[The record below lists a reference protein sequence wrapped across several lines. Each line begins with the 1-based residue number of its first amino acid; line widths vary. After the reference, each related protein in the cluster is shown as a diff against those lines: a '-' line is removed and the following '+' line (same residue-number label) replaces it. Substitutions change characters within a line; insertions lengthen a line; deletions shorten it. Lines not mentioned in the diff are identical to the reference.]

1 MKKLS
6 LLALSAALSA
16 ASLSAQTPAPVG
28 PVPTK
33 AQLAWQELETYAF
46 VHFGLN
52 TFNDLEWGYG
62 DTPSSTFA
70 PELLDVE
77 QWVRT
82 FKRAGMKGVI
92 LTAKHHDGFCLWPT
106 KTTDYSVKNSP
117 WKGGKGDLVGDLS
130 RACKKYGLKFGLYLS
145 PWDRNNVGYGKEAYQ
160 KIYHEQIRELSTQ
173 YGQLFEFWFD
183 GANGGTGYYG
193 GAREA
198 RQIDPKSYYGYH
210 VAAEILYRNNPEMMI
225 FGGTEPTIRWIGNE
239 RGWAGQTNWAMYDYD
254 KEKHHTEAQWGMRDA
269 KHWLP
274 GEVDVS
280 VRPGWFYHA
289 REDQQVRSVANLVNL
304 YYQSV
309 GRNANLL
316 LNFPIDLRGKVPAQD
331 SINIVAWHDHLKA
344 GFRHNLLSGASVQ
357 ASSQRTG
364 KAFAPQQL
372 LDGQA
377 NTYWAAAEGSGEVNL
392 TFTLPRAAQ
401 INNLMLQEPIALG
414 QRVARFRVETA
425 GADGQFRPI
434 DTQDSLTTIGYKR
447 LLRFRPVEA
456 KQLRVTVLESRGPVL
471 LSEVAAYLVPEV
483 LEAPS
488 VRRDS
493 RDSLYLTSLS
503 RDAKLEYALL
513 TGGKQGPWQ
522 TYTRP
527 VYLPGDHVELVARV
541 STEVNKDKP
550 ELRYRSGYSSSQFV
564 TPGLSPAQH
573 FALFDGSGRT
583 ETRLGKGV
591 RSLAIEFPEARP
603 LTRFVYT
610 PSQQRDA
617 QGHIQGYELYVDGK
631 RVAAGEFANIRNN
644 PIPVAVDFPAGTKGQ
659 TLRLVVTKLV
669 GDVEQVNI
677 GDLAVE

>member
-6 LLALSAALSA
+6 LLALSAVLSA

-145 PWDRNNVGYGKEAYQ
+145 PWDRNNAGYGKEAYQ

-239 RGWAGQTNWAMYDYD
+239 RGWAWQKNWAMYDYD

-357 ASSQRTG
+357 ASSQRAG
-364 KAFAPQQL
+364 KDFAPQQL

-377 NTYWAAAEGSGEVNL
+377 KTYWAAAEGSGEVNL
-392 TFTLPRAAQ
+392 TFTLPRTTQ

-573 FALFDGSGRT
+573 VALFDGSGRT

>member
-1 MKKLS
+1 MKRLS
-6 LLALSAALSA
+6 LLALSSALAVS
-16 ASLSAQTPAPVG
+16 SLSAQSPAPVS

-33 AQLAWQELETYAF
+33 AQQQWQELETYAF

-52 TFNDLEWGYG
+52 TFNDLEWGFG
-62 DTPSSTFA
+62 DTPASTFA
-70 PELLDVE
+70 PERLDVE

-117 WKGGKGDLVGDLS
+117 WKGGKGDLVADLS
-130 RACKKYGLKFGLYLS
+130 RACKKHGLKFGLYLS
-145 PWDRNNVGYGKEAYQ
+145 PWDRNNAGYGKEAYQ

-210 VAAEILYRNNPEMMI
+210 VAAEILRRNNPDIMI

-239 RGWAGQTNWAMYDYD
+239 SGWAGETNWAMYDYD
-254 KEKHHTEAQWGMRDA
+254 LEKHHSEAQWGMPQA
-269 KHWLP
+269 TKWLP

-316 LNFPIDLRGKVPAQD
+316 LNFPINLEGRVSKQD
-331 SINIVAWHDHLKA
+331 SMNVVAMHDHLKA
-344 GFRHNLLSGASVQ
+344 GFQQRLLRGARVS
-357 ASSQRTG
+357 ASSQRPG
-364 KAFAPQQL
+364 AAYAPSQVV
-372 LDGQA
+372 DGSA
-377 NTYWAAAEGSGEVNL
+377 KTYWAAAEGAGEVSL
-392 TFTLPRAAQ
+392 TVQLPRATKM
-401 INNLMLQEPIALG
+401 NNLVLQEPIALG

-425 GADGQFRPI
+425 GTDGTFRPI
-434 DTQDSLTTIGYKR
+434 ETKEQLTTIGYKR
-447 LLRFRPVEA
+447 IIRFHATEA
-456 KQLRVTVLESRGPVL
+456 QQLRVTFLESRGPVL
-471 LSEVAAYLVPEV
+471 LSELEAYLVPEV

-493 RDSLYLTSLS
+493 RDSLHLQTSA
-503 RDAKLEYALL
+503 RDAILEYALVQ
-513 TGGKQGPWQ
+513 GGKQSPWQ
-522 TYTRP
+522 QYTKP
-527 VYLPGDHVELVARV
+527 IYLPGDHLDLVARV
-541 STEVNKDKP
+541 RTSVNAGTA
-550 ELRYRSGYSSSQFV
+550 EARYHTGYAASHIV
-564 TPGLSPAQH
+564 TPGLSEDQYR
-573 FALFDGSGRT
+573 ALFDGSGYS
-583 ETRLGKGV
+583 EMRLAKGV
-591 RSLAIEFPEARP
+591 RSLALELPEARP
-603 LTRFVYT
+603 LKRFVYT
-610 PSQQRDA
+610 PSQRRDA

-644 PIPVAVDFPAGTKGQ
+644 PIPVAVDFPAGTVGQ
-659 TLRLVVTKLV
+659 TVRLVVTKTV
-669 GDVEQVNI
+669 GDTEQVNI
-677 GDLAVE
+677 GDLALE

>member
-6 LLALSAALSA
+6 LLALSAALFA

-145 PWDRNNVGYGKEAYQ
+145 PWDRNNAGYGKEAYQ

-269 KHWLP
+269 KKWLP

-331 SINIVAWHDHLKA
+331 SINIVAWYDHLKA
-344 GFRHNLLSGASVQ
+344 GFRRNLLSGASVQ

-372 LDGQA
+372 LDGQTK
-377 NTYWAAAEGSGEVNL
+377 TYWAAAEGSGEVNL

-573 FALFDGSGRT
+573 VALFDGSGRT

>member
-145 PWDRNNVGYGKEAYQ
+145 PWDRNNAGYGKEAYQ

-239 RGWAGQTNWAMYDYD
+239 RGWAGQTNWAMYDYS

-269 KHWLP
+269 KQWLP

-331 SINIVAWHDHLKA
+331 STNIVAWYDHLKA
-344 GFRHNLLSGASVQ
+344 GFRHNLLSSASVQ

-372 LDGQA
+372 LDGQTK
-377 NTYWAAAEGSGEVNL
+377 TYWAAAEGSGEVSL
-392 TFTLPRAAQ
+392 TFTLPRATQ

-425 GADGQFRPI
+425 GADGSFRPI

-447 LLRFRPVEA
+447 LLRFRPVET

-522 TYTRP
+522 TYTHP
-527 VYLPGDHVELVARV
+527 VYLPGDHVGLVARV

-564 TPGLSPAQH
+564 TPGLSPEQH
-573 FALFDGSGRT
+573 RLLFDGSGRT
-583 ETRLGKGV
+583 EMRLGKGV